1 MFKYLFVALLVV
13 AAPQLASANG
23 GGNSKANATVRVNNK
38 STSLVALVALNPS
51 DSLKA
56 STSLSQFTSR
66 GGKVINPGG
75 RFDFKNV
82 KAGNQQL
89 VYALVESDA
98 ESVNINDF
106 SPLTVKTTSGKR
118 TDVNLPPSS
127 SNGSS
132 SN

>member
-1 MFKYLFVALLVV
+1 MYKYLFAALLVV
-13 AAPQLASANG
+13 AAPSFALANG
-23 GGNSKANATVRVNNK
+23 GGNTKANATVRVNNK

-82 KAGNQQL
+82 KIGNQQL
-89 VYALVESDA
+89 IFALVPSDA
-98 ESVNINDF
+98 TSVDVDDF
-106 SPLTVKTTSGKR
+106 SSLTVKTTSGKR
-118 TDVNLPPSS
+118 TDVNLPPPSS
-127 SNGSS
+127 STS

>member
-1 MFKYLFVALLVV
+1 MYKYLFAALLVV
-13 AAPQLASANG
+13 AAPSFALANG
-23 GGNSKANATVRVNNK
+23 GGNTKANATVRVNNK

-82 KAGNQQL
+82 KIGNQQL
-89 VYALVESDA
+89 IFALVPSDA
-98 ESVNINDF
+98 TAVDVDDF
-106 SPLTVKTTSGKR
+106 STLTVKTTSGKR
-118 TDVNLPPSS
+118 TDVNLPPPASMS
-127 SNGSS
+127 AN
-132 SN
+132 